1 MAPPSAPEGATIVLL
16 QMGYDYQT
24 ADPLLYKSLKEYARY
39 NRNHPTEAETLL
51 WDYLSGDSLG
61 VRFRRQHIIGDY
73 IADFVCLETKL
84 VIELDGGYHQEE
96 RQQMADAERTEWL
109 KSKGY
114 RVVRFTNEYLF
125 NNISQVLETIKEN
138 IYE

>member
-1 MAPPSAPEGATIVLL
+1 
-16 QMGYDYQT
+16 MGYDYQT
-24 ADPLLYKSLKEYARY
+24 ADPLLYKSLKEYARH
-39 NRNHPTEAETLL
+39 NRNHPTEAEALL

-61 VRFRRQHIIGDY
+61 VRFKRQHIIGDY

-96 RQQMADAERTEWL
+96 RQRMADAERTEWL